1 SQRDN
6 QTTIKAIENLV
17 FSMAFLLLLGVA
29 FTFRGGKS
37 YIWGKCDY
45 FCLELDILKKC
56 GFAYKE
62 EFKNSSCL

>member
-1 SQRDN
+1 
-6 QTTIKAIENLV
+6 
-17 FSMAFLLLLGVA
+17 VA

-56 GFAYKE
+56 GFAYKKILK
-62 EFKNSSCL
+62 FKLFMIMSLTKKTIASAYLCGGGVNLE